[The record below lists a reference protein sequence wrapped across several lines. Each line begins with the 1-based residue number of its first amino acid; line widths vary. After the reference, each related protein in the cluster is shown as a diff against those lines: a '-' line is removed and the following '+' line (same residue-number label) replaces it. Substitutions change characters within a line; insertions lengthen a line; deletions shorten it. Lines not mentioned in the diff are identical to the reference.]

1 MVDRLRDSLYIIAA
15 GILVILNGFFVA
27 AEFALVKI
35 RGSRLEEMVQQGR
48 PFARSGLWLSE
59 RLDASLSACQ
69 LGITMASLGLG
80 WIGEP
85 AFARLLAPVLHW
97 IGIDSEAA
105 IHTIAFIIAFGLIT
119 ALHLV
124 IGEQAPK
131 IFAIRRPD
139 TMLLV
144 CAAPLKFFYFL
155 LYPLLTVLS
164 KTTALLLR
172 AVGIEDAS
180 EHDAPPTE
188 AEIRRMLS
196 QAHAHGELTRSEH
209 RLLHAVFDFDDLI
222 TRRVMVPR
230 NDIVF
235 FDVNQPISECIKL
248 ARRAKHTRYPV
259 CDGSL
264 DNVLGIAHIKDLVG
278 VSGEKSFNL
287 RSILRP
293 PRQIPETMPISR
305 LLKHFQATHELMALV
320 VDEHGTLV
328 GFVTLENVLEEIV
341 GPVEDEFDTEP
352 PPIVEEGPRTFIVLG
367 SSPVKVVN
375 RRLGL
380 GLASRDADTFSG
392 LLTARL
398 GSIPKAGDRVEL
410 ENASA
415 EVVEVKGAR
424 ATRIR
429 VTLPEPPEPMPS

>member
-1 MVDRLRDSLYIIAA
+1 MAVALLVAA
-15 GILVILNGFFVA
+15 NGFFVA

-35 RGSRLEEMVQQGR
+35 RGSQLEEMVQQGR
-48 PFARSGLWLSE
+48 PFARLLTPLLHGI
-59 RLDASLSACQ
+59 
-69 LGITMASLGLG
+69 GITS
-80 WIGEP
+80 
-85 AFARLLAPVLHW
+85 
-97 IGIDSEAA
+97 SAA

-139 TMLLV
+139 TMLLA

-155 LYPLLTVLS
+155 LYPFLAVLA
-164 KTTALLLR
+164 KTTAVLLR
-172 AVGIEDAS
+172 TVGIDEAS

-230 NDIVF
+230 SDIVF
-235 FDVNQPISECIKL
+235 FDVSQPISECIRL
-248 ARRAKHTRYPV
+248 AKKAKHTRYPV

-264 DNVLGIAHIKDLVG
+264 DKVLGIAHIKDLVG
-278 VSGEKSFNL
+278 VSGEKKFNL

-305 LLKHFQATHELMALV
+305 LLRHFQATHELMALV
-320 VDEHGTLV
+320 VDEYGTLV

-352 PPIVEEGPRTFIVLG
+352 PPIVEEGPQAFIVLG

-398 GSIPKAGDRVEL
+398 GRIPKAGDRVDL
-410 ENASA
+410 EDAAA
-415 EVVEVKGAR
+415 EVLEVKGAR
-424 ATRIR
+424 ATRVR
-429 VTLPEPPEPMPS
+429 VTLPESPESD